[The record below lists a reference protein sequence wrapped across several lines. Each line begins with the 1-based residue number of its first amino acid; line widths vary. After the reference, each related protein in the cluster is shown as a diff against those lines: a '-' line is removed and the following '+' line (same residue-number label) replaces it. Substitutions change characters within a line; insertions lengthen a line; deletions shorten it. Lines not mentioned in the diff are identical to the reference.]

1 MRLRSM
7 LHPRAFCGALAAAA
21 LLGGMPAASFADEP
35 AKPTTAAAPEKK
47 AETTE
52 SAAARGGLTEV
63 DIARAFKKYR
73 KTVRDGNTVYCRNEK
88 PVGTR
93 IGKQVCYT
101 EEQVVMQARLERDQQ
116 DNLSNVNICGRGSC
130 SPGG

>member
-1 MRLRSM
+1 MRTSVL
-7 LHPRAFCGALAAAA
+7 LPRAFFGALAATA
-21 LLGGMPAASFADEP
+21 LLGGMPALADEP
-35 AKPTTAAAPEKK
+35 AQPTTAATPEKK

-52 SAAARGGLTEV
+52 PRQAQGGLSQVEL
-63 DIARAFKKYR
+63 DRAFKKYR

-101 EEQVVMQARLERDQQ
+101 EDQVVIQARLERDQQ
-116 DNLSNVNICGRGSC
+116 DKLSNMNICGRGSC